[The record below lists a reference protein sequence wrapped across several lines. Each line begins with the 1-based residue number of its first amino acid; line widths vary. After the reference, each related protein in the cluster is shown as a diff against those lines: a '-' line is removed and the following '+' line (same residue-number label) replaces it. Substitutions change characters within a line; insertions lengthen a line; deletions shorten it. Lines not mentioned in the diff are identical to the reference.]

1 MFTPPD
7 PHPLRSSAAQVMA
20 VQGMVSKML
29 SVTPNKHEVR
39 KLLQGL
45 LSQER
50 VAEAHCLLGMLRQV
64 GCRATH
70 TAPRC
75 RARRCRARLVQ
86 P

>member
-1 MFTPPD
+1 
-7 PHPLRSSAAQVMA
+7 MA

-64 GCRATH
+64 GRRATH
-70 TAPRC
+70 TARRRRAHRC
-75 RARRCRARLVQ
+75 RAHLVQ